1 MNWIRALILLGLL
14 TGPAAA
20 QRSQFV
26 DNSGTPL
33 QIGTPIERPISVGQT
48 HTFSVTAPED
58 NFVQITVEQRG
69 IDVVVAIYSPGGKKL
84 GEYDS
89 PNGEDGPENI
99 SFVVIEKGSYRV
111 QVTPLNVEGETSGR
125 YQIKIVEVR
134 EATEDELKAGKNQ
147 EAMKA
152 RAVALLG
159 DVEML
164 IPELRVPQTR
174 IRAQIQAAQMLWET
188 DEKRALRFI
197 NDAIAGVKE
206 LFSKMDPDTK
216 EYFKNYHGVAYLR
229 YEIMQVLKQRQ
240 PELALS
246 FLRSTPAL
254 KDPYG
259 NQPDQ
264 GAQDGVLEAEIA
276 NEIAKTDP
284 KRTLELAR
292 ENLKTNYASNLV
304 SVVLNL
310 RQKNPEMA
318 AELAGEIATRLMG
331 EKLLKHQQAGPLLV
345 GLLSISEPPRDSPP
359 AETNGSARQ
368 RLLSSQQYRDLLQK
382 ALNEALGFKLP
393 PGNTYSPE
401 RDQAW
406 NLLQNLQGLSGEID
420 AVMTGG
426 AAAVEKKI
434 NEFNALNNL
443 NNPQLQE
450 VAKYQ
455 NAINDSNVPFDDTL
469 ASIARAPKDH
479 REQLY
484 VQLAGR
490 AAMNGDT
497 ARAKQIIS
505 DHVKNPY
512 QRQQA
517 IAQIEQQETQRS
529 MQKGKFEE
537 ALKNI
542 AEIEEIDDRANM
554 LSQIAGQIGPGQKR
568 ATALALLEQA
578 RGLLSSSAQAH
589 SQSEMNALLEIARAF
604 SRYDTKRAFEIVDP
618 LVDQFN
624 EMTIAAR
631 TLEGFGYQYYEQDEL
646 NLNNGNAVG
655 GTATQITTTLGSLAQ
670 KNFDRAKATA
680 DRLRLPEIR
689 LRAYLDIAQQFLTP
703 MR

>member
-14 TGPAAA
+14 TAPAAA
-20 QRSQFV
+20 QRQQFV

-33 QIGTPIERPISVGQT
+33 QPGTPIERPISVGQT

-58 NFVQITVEQRG
+58 NLVQITVEQRG
-69 IDVVVAIYSPGGKKL
+69 IDVVVSIYSPGGKKL

-89 PNGEDGPENI
+89 PNGSDGPENV
-99 SFVVIEKGSYRV
+99 SFVVIEKGAYRIH
-111 QVTPLNVEGETSGR
+111 VTPLNNEADTSGR
-125 YQIKIVEVR
+125 YQIKIVEMR
-134 EATEDELKAGKNQ
+134 EATEEELKAGKNQ
-147 EAMKA
+147 EVLKA

-159 DVEML
+159 DVETL

-174 IRAQIQAAQMLWET
+174 IRAQIQAAQMIWEA

-206 LFSKMDPDTK
+206 LFSKMDPDSK
-216 EYFKNYHGVAYLR
+216 EYVKNYHGIAYLR

-246 FLRSTPAL
+246 FLRSTPPL
-254 KDPYG
+254 RDPYN
-259 NQPDQ
+259 NQLDQ
-264 GAQDGVLEAEIA
+264 TAQDGVLEIEIA

-292 ENLKTNYASNLV
+292 ENLKSNYSSNLV
-304 SVVLNL
+304 GVVVNL
-310 RQKNPEMA
+310 REKHPEMA
-318 AELAGEIATRLMG
+318 AELSSEIATKLLS
-331 EKLLKHQQAGPLLV
+331 EKLLKHQQASNLLV
-345 GLLSISEPPRDSPP
+345 GLLSISEPPRESQP
-359 AETNGSARQ
+359 AETNGSARP
-368 RLLSSQQYRDLLQK
+368 RLISPQQYRDLLQK
-382 ALNEALGFKLP
+382 ALSEALAFKPP
-393 PGNTYSPE
+393 PGNIYSPE
-401 RDQAW
+401 REQAW
-406 NLLQNLQGLSGEID
+406 NLLQNLRGMTAEVD

-426 AAAVEKKI
+426 TAAIEKKI
-434 NEFNALNNL
+434 NEFNAQNNL

-469 ASIARAPKDH
+469 ASLARAPKDH

-484 VQLAGR
+484 VQIASR

-497 ARAKQIIS
+497 AKARQIIN

-517 IAQIEQQETQRS
+517 LAQIENQETQRS
-529 MQKGKFEE
+529 MQTGKFEE
-537 ALKNI
+537 ALRNI
-542 AEIEEIDDRANM
+542 AEIEDVDDRAQM

-568 ATALALLEQA
+568 TTALALLEQA

-589 SQSEMNALLEIARAF
+589 SQVQMNALLEIARAF

-655 GTATQITTTLGSLAQ
+655 GTATQITVTLGALAQ
-670 KNFDRAKATA
+670 TNFERAKTTA
-680 DRLRLPEIR
+680 DRIRLPEIR

-703 MR
+703 HR

>member
-14 TGPAAA
+14 TGTTAA
-20 QRSQFV
+20 QERFV
-26 DNSGTPL
+26 DMQGTPL
-33 QIGTPIERPISVGQT
+33 QTGTPIERQISVGQT

-58 NFVQITVEQRG
+58 NLVQITVEQRG
-69 IDVVVAIYSPGGKKL
+69 IDVVVSIHSPGGKKL

-89 PNGEDGPENI
+89 PNGADGPENV
-99 SFVVIEKGSYRV
+99 SFVVLEKGPYRV
-111 QVTPLNVEGETSGR
+111 QVTPLNNESGTAGR

-134 EATEDELKAGKNQ
+134 EATEEELKAGKNQ
-147 EAMKA
+147 EALKA

-159 DVEML
+159 EVEML
-164 IPELRVPQTR
+164 IAELRVPQTR
-174 IRAQIQAAQMLWET
+174 IRAQIQAAQMLWEA
-188 DEKRALRFI
+188 DEKRALRFM
-197 NDAIAGVKE
+197 NDAMAGVKE
-206 LFSKMDPDTK
+206 LFSKMDPDSK
-216 EYFKNYHGVAYLR
+216 EYVKNYHGIAYLR

-264 GAQDGVLEAEIA
+264 GAQDGVFEAEIA
-276 NEIAKTDP
+276 NEILKTDP
-284 KRTLELAR
+284 KRTFELAR
-292 ENLKTNYASNLV
+292 ENLKANYSSNLV
-304 SVVLNL
+304 AIVANL
-310 RQKNPEMA
+310 RQKHPEMA
-318 AELAGEIATRLMG
+318 AELANEIANKLLG
-331 EKLLKHQQAGPLLV
+331 EKLLKHQQAPGLLI
-345 GLLSISEPPRDSPP
+345 GLLSISEPPRDTQP
-359 AETNGSARQ
+359 AETNGSARP
-368 RLLSSQQYRDLLQK
+368 RLLTPQQYRDLLQK
-382 ALNEALGFKLP
+382 ALSEALGFKPP
-393 PGNTYSPE
+393 PGNVYSPE
-401 RDQAW
+401 REQAW
-406 NLLQNLQGLSGEID
+406 NLLQNLRGLSAEID

-426 AAAVEKKI
+426 TAAVEKKI
-434 NEFNALNNL
+434 NEFNVLNNQ
-443 NNPQLQE
+443 NNPQLLE

-455 NAINDSNVPFDDTL
+455 TAINDSNVPFDDTL

-484 VQLAGR
+484 VQMASR

-497 ARAKQIIS
+497 AKAKQIIN

-529 MQKGKFEE
+529 MQKGKFED
-537 ALKNI
+537 ALRNI
-542 AEIEEIDDRANM
+542 AQIEDVDDRANM

-568 ATALALLEQA
+568 PTALALLEQA
-578 RGLLSSSAQAH
+578 RGLLSESTQAH
-589 SQSEMNALLEIARAF
+589 SQSHMNALLEIARAF

-655 GTATQITTTLGSLAQ
+655 ATATQLTTTLGSLAQ
-670 KNFDRAKATA
+670 TNFDRAKTTA
-680 DRLRLPEIR
+680 DRLRLPEVR
-689 LRAYLDIAQQFLTP
+689 LRAYLDIAQQFLNP

>member
-20 QRSQFV
+20 QRQSV
-26 DNSGTPL
+26 DMQGTPL
-33 QIGTPIERPISVGQT
+33 QTGTPIERQISVGQT

-58 NFVQITVEQRG
+58 NLVQITVEQRG
-69 IDVVVAIYSPGGKKL
+69 IDVVVSIYAPGGKKL

-89 PNGEDGPENI
+89 PNGADGPENV
-99 SFVVIEKGSYRV
+99 SFVVLEKGPYRI
-111 QVTPLNVEGETSGR
+111 QVTPLNTDPDTAAGR
-125 YQIKIVEVR
+125 FQIKIVEVR

-147 EAMKA
+147 EALKA

-216 EYFKNYHGVAYLR
+216 GYFKNYHGIAYLR

-259 NQPDQ
+259 NQLE

-304 SVVLNL
+304 SVVVNL

-318 AELAGEIATRLMG
+318 AELAGEIASKLMG
-331 EKLLKHQQAGPLLV
+331 ENLLKHQQAPSLLV
-345 GLLSISEPPRDSPP
+345 GLLSISEPPRQTES
-359 AETNGSARQ
+359 AATNGTAPP
-368 RLLSSQQYRDLLQK
+368 RLLSPQQYRDLLQK
-382 ALNEALGFKLP
+382 ALNEALNFKPP
-393 PGNTYSPE
+393 PGNMYSPE

-406 NLLQNLQGLSGEID
+406 NLLQNLHGLSAEID
-420 AVMTGG
+420 AVMTG
-426 AAAVEKKI
+426 ASAAVEKKI
-434 NEFNALNNL
+434 NEYNALNNL
-443 NNPQLQE
+443 NNPQLLK

-455 NAINDSNVPFDDTL
+455 NAINDSNVAFDDTL
-469 ASIARAPKDH
+469 ASIAKAPKDH

-484 VQLAGR
+484 VQIASR

-517 IAQIEQQETQRS
+517 LAQIEQQETQRS
-529 MQKGKFEE
+529 MQKGKVEE
-537 ALKNI
+537 ALKNV
-542 AEIEEIDDRANM
+542 AEIEEIDERANM

-568 ATALALLEQA
+568 TTALALLEQA

-589 SQSEMNALLEIARAF
+589 SQPEMNALLEIARAF

-631 TLEGFGYQYYEQDEL
+631 TLEGFGYQYFEQDEL

-655 GTATQITTTLGSLAQ
+655 GAATQITTTLGSLAQ
-670 KNFDRAKATA
+670 TNFDRAKATA
-680 DRLRLPEIR
+680 DRLRLPEVR